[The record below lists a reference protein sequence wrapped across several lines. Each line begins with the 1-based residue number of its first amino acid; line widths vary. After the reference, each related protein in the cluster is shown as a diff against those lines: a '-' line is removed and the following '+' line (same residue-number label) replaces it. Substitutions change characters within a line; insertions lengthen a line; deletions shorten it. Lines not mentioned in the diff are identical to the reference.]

1 MRHGLARSAVFA
13 LACAGICPAPTRA
26 QALTPEAA
34 EPAADALQRNLIPRG
49 QDRSELQPHV
59 ADDPSELKPRN
70 DASPREIQVDEV
82 PLDASQPVAAAAGVS
97 DAASPATQEINPCAP
112 SPTLPDRHV
121 LGAVTVAKLTLN
133 GDLRL
138 PPRDQNEITSSI
150 KQQSY
155 FGNPDEVTAAI
166 LERVRAAWQNRGY
179 FKVQVDDDM
188 KVLTSDAVSM
198 RIALAVH
205 VDAGQ
210 QYRLGQITFRGN
222 RAIGNIRALRSLFP
236 LREGDLLSRA
246 AVAEGL
252 ENLRAAYLQIGY
264 VNFAFIPNTE
274 IDEPTQTIS
283 LAIDTD
289 EGKQFFV
296 SSIDAVGLD
305 GQASENIL
313 KDSLLKPGDI
323 YNNKLADRF
332 AQEHT
337 SFLPSGT
344 PPSSRVRLHFNQSAG
359 TVAIAFDF
367 RRCPVE

>member
-1 MRHGLARSAVFA
+1 
-13 LACAGICPAPTRA
+13 
-26 QALTPEAA
+26 
-34 EPAADALQRNLIPRG
+34 
-49 QDRSELQPHV
+49 
-59 ADDPSELKPRN
+59 
-70 DASPREIQVDEV
+70 VDEV
-82 PLDASQPVAAAAGVS
+82 PLDASQPGAAAAGVS

-112 SPTLPDRHV
+112 QPTLLDRHV

-198 RIALAVH
+198 SIVLAVH

-222 RAIGNIRALRSLFP
+222 RGISNMQGLRSLFTM
-236 LREGDLLSRA
+236 REGDLFSRA

-252 ENLRAAYLQIGY
+252 ENLRNAYLQFGY
-264 VNFAFIPNTE
+264 VNFAFIPNTQ
-274 IDEPTQTIS
+274 IDESTRTIS
-283 LAIDTD
+283 LAIDMD
-289 EGKQFFV
+289 EGQQFFV
-296 SSIDAVGLD
+296 STIDVVGLD
-305 GQASENIL
+305 GQASENVL
-313 KDSLLKPGDI
+313 KDSLLKPGEI

-332 AQEHT
+332 VQEHASLPHGT
-337 SFLPSGT
+337 SPQ
-344 PPSSRVRLHFNQSAG
+344 SRVRLHFDEPAG
-359 TVAIAFDF
+359 RVAIAFDF